1 MTDDH
6 ETRRQLIAFP
16 VHLLYS
22 MHTTCIH
29 VVQRS
34 AVLADPAIRLI
45 KHNPHYQY
53 VNFFFKWLRQ
63 LICF

>member
-1 MTDDH
+1 MTDDP

-34 AVLADPAIRLI
+34 AVLADP
-45 KHNPHYQY
+45 HYHY

-63 LICF
+63 LIRF